1 MQVGSEQPDA
11 IRIVIR
17 EREPSLAAK
26 ILRTISVALCLA
38 LLAALCIVAVPRFFG
53 VHEFNVTSSSMSPAY
68 PVGTLVFTAP
78 TDPASIR
85 PGEVV
90 SFVMNERLDVATHR
104 VVENDRESGHIV
116 TKGDANANND
126 EPILYGNV
134 LGVVR
139 FSIPMVGSV
148 ADHLTNDPVGRLTG
162 IALVGGIVILVVA
175 LEAAGSRLSRTGAQ
189 APVASAAKVE
199 KASRRGGR

>member
-1 MQVGSEQPDA
+1 M
-11 IRIVIR
+11 
-17 EREPSLAAK
+17 
-26 ILRTISVALCLA
+26 
-38 LLAALCIVAVPRFFG
+38 
-53 VHEFNVTSSSMSPAY
+53 
-68 PVGTLVFTAP
+68 
-78 TDPASIR
+78 
-85 PGEVV
+85 
-90 SFVMNERLDVATHR
+90 ATHR

-175 LEAAGSRLSRTGAQ
+175 LEAAGSLLSRTGVQ